1 MKLIFH
7 YLKPYVPRMSVGLF
21 IKFIGTIMD
30 LLIPWILSYLIDEI
44 VPQKSMRKILL
55 FGGIM
60 VLCSVTAWLTNI
72 LANRMA
78 SKVARDTTERLRHD
92 LFRKVS
98 YLSCRQV
105 DDFTVPSLESRLTT
119 DTYNIHQ
126 MIGMMQRLGVRAPIL
141 LVGGVFVTLTLEP
154 VLTLVLLA
162 VMPFAGGVV
171 WYISQKGIPL
181 YARQQRA
188 VDTMV
193 RTVRENASGIRVI
206 KALSKSDYERK
217 RFQEINRELV
227 KRETK
232 ASVTMAASNPLMNLF
247 LNVGLTLVVIA
258 GAFRVY
264 AGVSKPGV
272 ILAFLTYFTIIL
284 NALLSVNR
292 MFMLYSKGVASAGR
306 IREVL
311 EAPEDLEIHTDVE
324 QKSTENYLSF
334 EHVSFSYRGGAV
346 SVSDIDFTLKE
357 GQTLG
362 IIGGTGSGKTTLIK
376 LLMRFYD
383 PQKGCIR
390 IEGRDIRSIPSEKLH
405 TLFGVVFQNDVL
417 FSDTIAENVRFGRN
431 LEKEQLNQAAK
442 SAQAS
447 EFIDS
452 LEEGMEYRLAIRGSN
467 LSGGQKQRV
476 LIARALAA
484 DSPILILDDSSSA
497 LDYRTDARLRQV
509 LKQKKTAR
517 ATILVAQ
524 RVSSIRH
531 ADLILVLDGGKIIG
545 KGTHAELM
553 KNCETYREIAAM
565 QMGGGEEDC
574 EKASL

>member
-217 RFQEINRELV
+217 RFQEINSELV

-390 IEGRDIRSIPSEKLH
+390 IEGQDIRSIPSEKLH

-509 LKQKKTAR
+509 LKQKKTKPLSSLILSCLAE
-517 ATILVAQ
+517 ISLVA
-524 RVSSIRH
+524 
-531 ADLILVLDGGKIIG
+531 
-545 KGTHAELM
+545 GTGFEP
-553 KNCETYREIAAM
+553 AAS
-565 QMGGGEEDC
+565 G
-574 EKASL
+574 L

>member
-390 IEGRDIRSIPSEKLH
+390 IEGQDIRSIPSEKLH

-417 FSDTIAENVRFGRN
+417 FSDTIAENIRFGRD
-431 LEKEQLNQAAK
+431 LEKEKLDRAAK

>member
-390 IEGRDIRSIPSEKLH
+390 IEGQDIRSIPSEKLH
-405 TLFGVVFQNDVL
+405 TLFGVVFQNDFL

>member
-324 QKSTENYLSF
+324 QRSTENYLSF

-390 IEGRDIRSIPSEKLH
+390 IEGQDIRSIPSEKLH

-417 FSDTIAENVRFGRN
+417 FSDTIAENIRFGRN

>member
-141 LVGGVFVTLTLEP
+141 LVGGVFVTVTLEP

-311 EAPEDLEIHTDVE
+311 EAPEDLEIHMDVE

-334 EHVSFSYRGGAV
+334 EHVSFSYRGGAA

-390 IEGRDIRSIPSEKLH
+390 IEGQDIRSIPSEKLH

-417 FSDTIAENVRFGRN
+417 FSDTIAENIRFGRD
-431 LEKEQLNQAAK
+431 LEKEKLDRAAK

>member
-217 RFQEINRELV
+217 RFQEINSELV

-311 EAPEDLEIHTDVE
+311 EAPEDLEIHMDVE

-334 EHVSFSYRGGAV
+334 EHVSFSYRGGAA

-390 IEGRDIRSIPSEKLH
+390 IEGQDIRSIPSEKLH

-417 FSDTIAENVRFGRN
+417 FSDTIAENIRFGRD
-431 LEKEQLNQAAK
+431 LEKEKLDRAAK

-545 KGTHAELM
+545 KGTHVELM

>member
-390 IEGRDIRSIPSEKLH
+390 IEGQDIRSIPSEKLH

>member
-1 MKLIFH
+1 
-7 YLKPYVPRMSVGLF
+7 
-21 IKFIGTIMD
+21 
-30 LLIPWILSYLIDEI
+30 
-44 VPQKSMRKILL
+44 
-55 FGGIM
+55 
-60 VLCSVTAWLTNI
+60 
-72 LANRMA
+72 
-78 SKVARDTTERLRHD
+78 
-92 LFRKVS
+92 
-98 YLSCRQV
+98 
-105 DDFTVPSLESRLTT
+105 
-119 DTYNIHQ
+119 

-390 IEGRDIRSIPSEKLH
+390 IEGQDIRSIPSEKLH